1 MANGRYT
8 ILGTTYKPLSFED
21 ISRVSQYKQQL
32 HDSEAEGYA
41 QLASK
46 ASTVGALLNP
56 QTDQESYKRYQ
67 NYVGKIKSESDELA
81 QYGVTP
87 TNKRELLKLY
97 YDYDTELTPIMNAYN
112 TRISQIKQLTDLR
125 SKDNSIIPSYD
136 PSTTS
141 VDDFL
146 NNPSKQFK
154 TVSGNQVKE
163 NVSDTMKNYKD
174 SLLHGL
180 SGWSTTAEGLM
191 IQRINQ
197 YGLTPADV
205 TDIQQNP
212 SKYPAFA
219 KIMQDAIV
227 QSGATSWNDK
237 NVLRTLYDYAAA
249 GIHSG
254 VGKDTPETKMLPRS
268 RGDGSGGKNG
278 ADPGQI
284 DGTPLAYTLVGSNVN
299 LPGRKEAIE
308 NRKNYESIQRLIN
321 GHGTAADIKRGKE
334 YKANLAKA
342 MGKDYSQLS
351 WKRAAEFA
359 QQGVTML
366 NQQDYQMN
374 FATGNGNSLG
384 IISQNLTNG
393 RGYENLSKKEQ
404 RQAISGLNGEHISP
418 EEYEKIFTPGNGTFL
433 KWTTKDSNRYA
444 PSSYYHSGRLALH
457 SNVTGKDYLFDNDAG
472 MNSFSWRGMNLG
484 QYLGANEMEYDRK
497 MANIWNNPDTNP
509 AQKQQQYLE
518 ALREKNTNI
527 NDAFGVVITSD
538 NSANSIAGNNAEK
551 MQQTKQEYK
560 LNGNN

>member
-21 ISRVSQYKQQL
+21 ISRVSQYKQKL

-56 QTDQESYKRYQ
+56 QTDPESYKRYQ

-163 NVSDTMKNYKD
+163 NV
-174 SLLHGL
+174 
-180 SGWSTTAEGLM
+180 
-191 IQRINQ
+191 
-197 YGLTPADV
+197 

-278 ADPGQI
+278 AYPEQI

-299 LPGRKEAIE
+299 LQGRKETIKK
-308 NRKNYESIQRLIN
+308 RKNYESIQRLIN

-334 YKANLAKA
+334 YKANLAKT

-444 PSSYYHSGRLALH
+444 PSSYYHSGRLVLH

-497 MANIWNNPDTNP
+497 MANIWNNPDTNLE
-509 AQKQQQYLE
+509 QKQQQYLE